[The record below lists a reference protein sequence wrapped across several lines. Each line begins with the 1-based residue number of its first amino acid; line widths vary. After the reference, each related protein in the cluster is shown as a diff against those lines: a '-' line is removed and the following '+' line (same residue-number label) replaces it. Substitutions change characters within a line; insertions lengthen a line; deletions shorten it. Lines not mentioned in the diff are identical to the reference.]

1 MEGIVV
7 KGFFIEESSVESEFL
22 AEVSFGDG
30 VAKIKQK
37 EDFNEGDRMVTLS
50 PLLGIFDFGALVD
63 DEVESGLLV

>member
-1 MEGIVV
+1 MEGIAV
-7 KGFFIEESSVESEFL
+7 KGFFIEESSVGSEFL